1 MIKTWCLTKSG
12 GRALVGILSGF
23 DIIFFKNG
31 SKISCYINK
40 GRLGSNYVL
49 VLRSVVGHHNHFFK
63 EQQKNDPKNLN

>member
-1 MIKTWCLTKSG
+1 MCAKNIEIEL
-12 GRALVGILSGF
+12 LFLFF
-23 DIIFFKNG
+23 DIIFKNG

-49 VLRSVVGHHNHFFK
+49 VLRSEVGHHNHFFK